1 MRSKHQCQ
9 REQLRKAPES
19 QNGTPLPHGGTP
31 AQASAEGGSC
41 VLRKVILP
49 QFPPLFETLPFE
61 TTKLNLHPYQFCVL
75 SEAQD
80 MLLKIS
86 VHKNNTQFSFLVKF
100 TVWEG
105 EGIDG
110 K

>member
-1 MRSKHQCQ
+1 MGRHCHT
-9 REQLRKAPES
+9 E
-19 QNGTPLPHGGTP
+19 GHLPRLQQKEALVSSGRLF
-31 AQASAEGGSC
+31 SLS
-41 VLRKVILP
+41 VP

-61 TTKLNLHPYQFCVL
+61 TTKLNLHPHQFCVL